1 MIMPDGREVFVV
13 SLSKEEAIDLINKKV
28 DNVLDN
34 LSDISEMLD
43 SGAYG
48 AVDRYIDMQVT
59 TLIQAK
65 MLIAEM
71 INGRKE

>member
-1 MIMPDGREVFVV
+1 MIMPDGKEVFVV
-13 SLSKEEAIDLINKKV
+13 SLSKDEAIDLINKKV
-28 DNVLDN
+28 DNVIDN
-34 LSDISEMLD
+34 LSDITEMLD

-48 AVDRYIDMQVT
+48 AADRYIDMQVT